1 MRVLLALILA
11 FAGLPGPTPAGA
23 PPGRIVFVSSR
34 TADGNADIFSAD
46 LGGEHMLNLTADPA
60 PDRSPSWSPDGT
72 QIAFA
77 SRRNNNWDLYPMRA
91 DGGDLRRL
99 TEDAAYDGEPAWS
112 PDGARIA
119 FSSSRGGDMDIYLL
133 ELADGAVTRV
143 TEDPAADYS
152 PAWSPDGRSLA
163 FTSWRDGNQEI
174 YSAYVGVMPT
184 GTIPA
189 AQNLSNHPAPDYS
202 PAWSPDGRSLAFISD
217 RDGIGNL
224 HVLDLATGAQQK
236 AGIWNRGLQD
246 PAWTPAGGLLA
257 VGPWVNQGRRFS
269 SAQGV
274 LVMTAGISVSV
285 AIVGSPH
292 AYAEPQWSARA
303 AAPAAPAEQLLR
315 GREIS
320 VATPPV
326 DPAQFEQ
333 GFSSLRD
340 VRSGGQAQLASAVYP
355 SFVELRRAV
364 IEASGHDFL
373 ARLSEATRPVGY
385 SSDTSTYASWHKP
398 GRAFDTLFDYQAGGQ
413 QVLYIAPEWQSGRLF
428 WRLFLRATRQDGS
441 QGAPITQPVF
451 DTGGRTLLAPPR
463 GYFVDFT
470 GLAAQYGW
478 RRIAAQERDDFN
490 WRSALLALEYWHFE
504 RRDGLSWYDAMRLV
518 YDQKT
523 LERLFSI
530 ERLHDVGM
538 RDDAMPR
545 LGLPW
550 VPPAAPLAP
559 FAVSPAM
566 RMGRPR

>member
-1 MRVLLALILA
+1 MRVMLALIVAL
-11 FAGLPGPTPAGA
+11 AGLTGPAPASA

-46 LGGEHMLNLTADPA
+46 LGGDHMLDLTNDPA

-77 SRRNNNWDLYPMRA
+77 SRRANNWDLYLMGA
-91 DGGDLRRL
+91 DGSGLRRL
-99 TEDAAYDGEPAWS
+99 TDDPAYDGEPAWS

-119 FSSSRGGDMDIYLL
+119 FASSRGGDMDIYMLD
-133 ELADGAVTRV
+133 LAGGAVTRV
-143 TEDPAADYS
+143 TDDPAADYS

-174 YSAYVGVMPT
+174 YSVYVGVMPA
-184 GTIPA
+184 GSVPA
-189 AQNLSNHPAPDYS
+189 AHNLTNNPAPDYS

-246 PAWTPAGGLLA
+246 PSWTPSGGLLA
-257 VGPWVNQGRRFS
+257 VGPLINQRGRFS
-269 SAQGV
+269 ASQGV
-274 LVMTAGISVSV
+274 LIMTAGISVSV
-285 AIVGSPH
+285 ALVGSPH
-292 AYAEPQWSARA
+292 TYAEPQWSASA
-303 AAPAAPAEQLLR
+303 VAPAAPAERLLP
-315 GREIS
+315 GRDQP
-320 VATPPV
+320 AAAPPI
-326 DPAQFEQ
+326 DPAQFER
-333 GFSSLRD
+333 GFSGLGD
-340 VRSGGQAQLASAVYP
+340 VRSGGQAQLARAIYP
-355 SFVELRRAV
+355 SFVALRQAV

-373 ARLSEATRPVGY
+373 AHLSEAARPAGY
-385 SSDTSTYASWHKP
+385 SSDTSTYASWHKS

-428 WRLFLRATRQDGS
+428 WRLFLRGSRQDGS

-451 DTGGRTLLAPPR
+451 ETGSHALLPPPR

-470 GLAAQYGW
+470 ALAAQYGW
-478 RRIAAQERDDFN
+478 RRIAAAEREDFN

-504 RRDGLSWYDAMRLV
+504 RRDGLSWYNAMRLV

-523 LERLFSI
+523 LERLFSV
-530 ERLHDVGM
+530 ERLHDVGV
-538 RDDAMPR
+538 RDDAMAR

-550 VPPAAPLAP
+550 APPPTVS
-559 FAVSPAM
+559 FAGLPTP
-566 RMGRPR
+566 RLGRPR